1 MLEAF
6 IVAGI
11 CVLWG
16 SSVGWLIYLTLKYR
30 YLFLRVRH
38 FEIIE
43 NDIYKLLK
51 MTKNRLDKLER
62 LTK

>member
-1 MLEAF
+1 MLEAL
-6 IVAGI
+6 IVAF
-11 CVLWG
+11 VLG
-16 SSVGWLIYLTLKYR
+16 VSAVGWSIYLTVKYR
-30 YLFLRVRH
+30 YLIFRVRH

>member
-1 MLEAF
+1 MIAALLIAYF
-6 IVAGI
+6 LGFAA
-11 CVLWG
+11 VLW
-16 SSVGWLIYLTLKYR
+16 SVYLTIKYK
-30 YLFLRVRH
+30 YLLVRVRH

>member
-1 MLEAF
+1 MIEAL
-6 IVAGI
+6 IVAF
-11 CVLWG
+11 VLG
-16 SSVGWLIYLTLKYR
+16 VSAVGWSIYLTVKYR
-30 YLFLRVRH
+30 YLLFRVRH

>member
-1 MLEAF
+1 MIEALIIAYF
-6 IVAGI
+6 LGI
-11 CVLWG
+11 SATVWAFC
-16 SSVGWLIYLTLKYR
+16 LTIKYR
-30 YLFLRVRH
+30 YLLFRVRH

-43 NDIYKLLK
+43 NDVYKLLK